1 MSLMSIKDLITSDPY
16 YQNLVKPRGFP
27 TGNDVYVPPTTPN
40 PTPEPGIP
48 SIVNPYLPPPYIPPN
63 QGGGEGDGNVVNDY
77 KDYGYTGL
85 GSSNNQSEIGFN
97 IDDIAEGTIDDD
109 YNSPIGFNIDDIAE
123 GTIDD
128 EDMPKGLFEQL
139 SNLNIQTPG
148 KFALDLI
155 NKGITNVG
163 DYFANRKEEKIE
175 ADRIAE
181 ETRKKAAE
189 ARQAIADAETI
200 ENIRQQYA
208 AQNRDYGQGGASQET
223 QDSYEGPDGSYGG
236 QGEASDWGGGE
247 KDGGYIDGSNR
258 RKDYR
263 YGGRVK
269 YRDGGIASMFTRR
282 R

>member
-1 MSLMSIKDLITSDPY
+1 MSLMSIKNLITSDPY

-63 QGGGEGDGNVVNDY
+63 QGGGEGDGNNTIDNY

-85 GSSNNQSEIGFN
+85 GSSDSTIGFN
-97 IDDIAEGTIDDD
+97 IDDIR
-109 YNSPIGFNIDDIAE
+109 E

-128 EDMPKGLFEQL
+128 EDMPGIFEQL

-163 DYFANRKEEKIE
+163 DYFANRKEEKAIE
-175 ADRIAE
+175 LQKQIDADNLAAAE
-181 ETRKKAAE
+181 KAAADKLAAE
-189 ARQAIADAETI
+189 IKAQQDFNRARNTDNNMGGDNSNFGGDRGVGQDAGTAGGTGG
-200 ENIRQQYA
+200 R
-208 AQNRDYGQGGASQET
+208 RGGA
-223 QDSYEGPDGSYGG
+223 G
-236 QGEASDWGGGE
+236 
-247 KDGGYIDGSNR
+247 KF
-258 RKDYR
+258 
-263 YGGRVK
+263 
-269 YRDGGIASMFTRR
+269 RDGGIASMFTRR